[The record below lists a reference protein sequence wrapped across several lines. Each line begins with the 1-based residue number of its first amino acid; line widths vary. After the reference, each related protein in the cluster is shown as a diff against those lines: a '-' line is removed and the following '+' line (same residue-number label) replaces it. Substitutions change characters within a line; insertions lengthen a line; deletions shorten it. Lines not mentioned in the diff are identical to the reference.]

1 MSIFKFGKKK
11 DEDPHSMS
19 LGRSAKGA
27 DRAENQDSLSL
38 IEEKKDMIKGIE
50 DLSQTSVKEVMIPR
64 IDVDFLSI
72 ETPEEELL
80 AKIAESGHSRFPV
93 YSESIDNVLGILYVK
108 DLLAVISKKQAI
120 DLEKLLRK
128 AYFVPESKKIDGLLR
143 EFKRRHIHIA
153 IAVDEYGGVSGV
165 VCMED
170 IIEEI
175 VGDIQDEF
183 DNEREDILSIGN
195 QIWLCDARVNLEDL
209 NENIGATF
217 PTEDFDTLGGFVL
230 DLFGRIPVKYEKITW
245 NNFEFIVQDMEG
257 HRVNLIKVLKKS
269 ENEQSLDKE

>member
-1 MSIFKFGKKK
+1 MSIFSFGKKK
-11 DEDPHSMS
+11 DDEVNSNVERNDGNS
-19 LGRSAKGA
+19 LDHNS
-27 DRAENQDSLSL
+27 NTDSLSL

-50 DLSQTSVKEVMIPR
+50 DLSETSVKEVMIPR
-64 IDVDFLSI
+64 IDVDFISI
-72 ETPEEELL
+72 DTPEEDLL

-108 DLLAVISKKQAI
+108 DLLAVISKKETI
-120 DLEKLLRK
+120 DLDKLLRK

-143 EFKRRHIHIA
+143 EFKRRHLHIA

-183 DNEREDILSIGN
+183 DDEREDILSIGN

-209 NENIGATF
+209 NDTIASTF
-217 PTEDFDTLGGFVL
+217 PTNDFDTLGGFVL
-230 DLFGRIPVKYEKITW
+230 DLFGRIPVKYEKINW
-245 NNFEFIVQDMEG
+245 ENFEFIVQDMEG
-257 HRVNLIKVLKKS
+257 HRVNLIKVIKK
-269 ENEQSLDKE
+269 NEKPEKVEKE